1 MERFL
6 SAETKVLGAIQI
18 MIGLIHIGFGAA
30 AICLT
35 LFPSYYLILS
45 VIGGY
50 PFWGGIFFI
59 SSGSLCVAAVN
70 RPNRGLVKSSVG
82 LNITSAIMALT
93 GIILYLCELIF
104 NSTNFRYI
112 YLYNT
117 EDLNQI
123 TTIRNVSY
131 GFSSLL
137 LFFSLLEFCIAVSL
151 AHFGCQATCCS
162 DAQPTMLFV
171 PYQVIGGGADTP
183 EPNPSPPPPTYDNV
197 FRKESSRRLGATPCF
212 AALPVQALKRA
223 SRKLQRESV
232 EGKVGGGGDGKSSPA
247 GRGLRKELEGRTDGE
262 AVVTVRVLL
271 FFFWRFLQSSGP
283 QPPTMAFSVPSLPP
297 PPPPSRASKPQKLET
312 PALQSLLYSN
322 LFCPN
327 RYEHA

>member
-1 MERFL
+1 MATGSIFVIPSNGANVIQMAPGLSGVALQASGTTPYPQYVVQQLGISTSAPQQVSQKGPMERFL

-18 MIGLIHIGFGAA
+18 MIGLIHIGFGAV

-112 YLYNT
+112 YLYDT

-123 TTIRNVSY
+123 TTIKNVNY

-171 PYQVIGGGADTP
+171 PYQVIGGGTDTP

-197 FRKESSRRLGATPCF
+197 VT
-212 AALPVQALKRA
+212 
-223 SRKLQRESV
+223 
-232 EGKVGGGGDGKSSPA
+232 KS
-247 GRGLRKELEGRTDGE
+247 
-262 AVVTVRVLL
+262 
-271 FFFWRFLQSSGP
+271 Q
-283 QPPTMAFSVPSLPP
+283 
-297 PPPPSRASKPQKLET
+297 
-312 PALQSLLYSN
+312 
-322 LFCPN
+322 
-327 RYEHA
+327 